1 MQESVVIVVDD
12 DPSVRR
18 SVSALLAAH
27 GYVVREFAS
36 GAEFLASPEIGRPGC
51 IVMDL
56 RMPGMSGL
64 DVQAALAEK
73 KLNPRIVFITGYGDV
88 PSTVRA
94 MKGGA
99 VDFLEKPFKSQDLL
113 EAVDRALK
121 QDTTRRAESAREDE
135 IRRRFERLTRREF
148 EVVEQVVRGLTNKAI
163 AIGFGISEKTIKV
176 HRGRAM
182 TKVEADS
189 LAQLVR
195 MAQTI
200 GIGGDGVIAT
210 TQRGATDE
218 EDDD

>member
-1 MQESVVIVVDD
+1 MQDSTVIVVDD
-12 DPSVRR
+12 DPSVRK

-27 GYVVREFAS
+27 GYAVRDFAS

-64 DVQAALAEK
+64 DVQTALAEK
-73 KLNPRIVFITGYGDV
+73 KLNPPIVFVTGYGDV

-113 EAVDRALK
+113 EAVDRALR
-121 QDTTRRAESAREDE
+121 QDSACRAVSARDDE
-135 IRRRFERLTRREF
+135 IRRRFERLTRREH

-200 GIGGDGVIAT
+200 GIGGDGAVMT
-210 TQRGATDE
+210 KSHGAAE